1 MKKYYYFIFDRVFM
15 NKKSTLIGCIIAA
28 MGGIGDFLS
37 NEQGTQD
44 YGKIISSSAIIFA
57 SLVKLMDKDNK

>member
-1 MKKYYYFIFDRVFM
+1 M

-57 SLVKLMDKDNK
+57 SIVKLMDKDNK